1 MLILNSEQIKNSVSI
16 LDVLSSVE
24 KAFLL
29 QENGDFLMP
38 DRMHVENKENVLLLM
53 PAFAGN
59 YFSTKLVSV
68 FPENVKKGEPFIYG
82 AVILN
87 DGSTGKPLAMLDGS
101 MLTGLRTGAVGG
113 LGTAYTSPKEATR
126 LGLIGAGFQGFHQV
140 LFACT
145 VRNITTVNVFDPFSK
160 NIKKFISDLK
170 KYLPHI
176 VFNISNSSDDLV
188 SVSEIIITA
197 TTSQTPVISNDPKL
211 LKEKHFIGLGSFTPD
226 MREFPDTLFSLTEKV
241 IIDTDLASKESGDLK
256 IPLANNLIS
265 ESQLLRLG
273 QLINGEKELDTS
285 KTTFFKSVGMALFD
299 LLTAETIYKKAKEK
313 GLGTEVAF

>member
-16 LDVLSSVE
+16 LDVLSAVE

-29 QENGDFLMP
+29 QETGDYLMP
-38 DRMHVENKENVLLLM
+38 DRMHVENRENVLLLM

-82 AVILN
+82 AVLLN
-87 DGSTGKPLAMLDGS
+87 DGSTGKPIAVLDGS

-113 LGTAYTSPKEATR
+113 LGIAYTSPKEASR
-126 LGLIGAGFQGFHQV
+126 LGLIGAGFQGFHQI

-145 VRNITTVNVFDPFSK
+145 VRNITTVNIYDPFSK
-160 NIKKFISDLK
+160 NIKMFISDLK

-176 VFNISNSSDDLV
+176 VFTISNSSDELV
-188 SVSEIIITA
+188 SASEIIITA
-197 TTSQTPVISNDPKL
+197 TTSQMPVISSNPKL
-211 LKEKHFIGLGSFTPD
+211 LEGKHFIGLGSFTPV
-226 MREFPDTLFSLTEKV
+226 MREFPDSLFSLTEKV
-241 IIDTDLASKESGDLK
+241 IIDTDLAIKESGDLK
-256 IPLANNLIS
+256 IPLENKLID
-265 ESQLLRLG
+265 ENQFLRLG
-273 QLINGEKELDTS
+273 QLINGDKKLDTS

-299 LLTAETIYKKAKEK
+299 LMAAETIYKKAIDK
-313 GLGTEVAF
+313 GIGTEVDF